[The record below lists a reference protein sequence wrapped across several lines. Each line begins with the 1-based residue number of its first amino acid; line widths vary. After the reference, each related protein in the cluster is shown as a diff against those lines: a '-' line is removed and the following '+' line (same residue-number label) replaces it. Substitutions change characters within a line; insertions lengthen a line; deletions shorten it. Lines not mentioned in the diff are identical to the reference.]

1 MERERECVYQDFY
14 DVDQR
19 YREEKIAHSIEC
31 NSARTDFLMAD
42 INTALLE
49 MKGEI
54 KAMNARITNITW
66 TVTLAIIVIGIFL
79 TILLI
84 KAH

>member
-1 MERERECVYQDFY
+1 MEAEYVYKNVY
-14 DVDQR
+14 DVDQKR
-19 YREEKIAHSIEC
+19 MEEKIAHSIER
-31 NSARTDFLMAD
+31 NAARTDFLMAD

-66 TVTLAIIVIGIFL
+66 TVTLAIILIGIFL

-84 KAH
+84 KSH